1 MYDQL
6 QYTKGML
13 AEKFRF
19 HGHGS
24 LKFVYSR
31 GQVVRSKLFITKY
44 THNSRRK
51 QPRIAVVVSK
61 KVMKSAVKRNRIR
74 RRLYELI
81 RVEMP
86 ALVQQTDLVFIVISP
101 DVLLASHTDLQA
113 AVRRS
118 LAQAGLYN
126 KIKN

>member
-1 MYDQL
+1 MYEL
-6 QYTKGML
+6 LRYTKGML

-74 RRLYELI
+74 RRMYELI
-81 RVEMP
+81 RLELP
-86 ALVQQTDLVFIVISP
+86 ALVPQTDLVFIVISP
-101 DVLLASHTDLQA
+101 DVLVAPHADLQA

-118 LAQAGLYN
+118 VAQAGLYN
-126 KIKN
+126 KNKN

>member
-1 MYDQL
+1 
-6 QYTKGML
+6 ML

-74 RRLYELI
+74 RRMYELI
-81 RVEMP
+81 RLELP
-86 ALVQQTDLVFIVISP
+86 ALVPQTDLVFIVISP
-101 DVLLASHTDLQA
+101 DVLVAPHADLQA

-118 LAQAGLYN
+118 VAQAGLYN
-126 KIKN
+126 KNKN

>member
-1 MYDQL
+1 
-6 QYTKGML
+6 ML
-13 AEKFRF
+13 AEKYRF

-44 THNSRRK
+44 THNPRRK

-74 RRLYELI
+74 RRLYEIIRLELPGLI
-81 RVEMP
+81 
-86 ALVQQTDLVFIVISP
+86 QQTDIVFIVISP
-101 DVLLASHTDLQA
+101 DVLLAPHADLQA
-113 AVRRS
+113 VVRRS
-118 LAQAGLYN
+118 FVQANLYN
-126 KIKN
+126 QGKN